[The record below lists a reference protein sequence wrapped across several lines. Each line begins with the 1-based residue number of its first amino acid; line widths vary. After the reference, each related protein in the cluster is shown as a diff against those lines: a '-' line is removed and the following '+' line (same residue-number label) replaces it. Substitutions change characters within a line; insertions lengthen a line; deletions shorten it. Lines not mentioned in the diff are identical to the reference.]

1 MLHAM
6 TQATRFARTR
16 FVGSLLVAFS
26 TLVLIAN
33 SGKAVTLS
41 SSLSATG
48 SVVLKWDAAPTAHGY
63 RVEYRDTVSGTNW
76 LPCPWQDQWPTAN
89 LSWTDSTKTGSAR
102 FYRVMAL
109 TNPRGAVV
117 SSTVAGA
124 FTASQ
129 LATLLALN
137 NIPITPTY
145 GVTIFSVKY
154 HTVTADGA
162 PTIASGALV
171 LPQAPGVPLPLL
183 SLQHGTVIL
192 TNDVPSA
199 MSGEIMLGAAW
210 ASVGYATSMPD
221 YLGLGG
227 NQTLHPYV
235 HARSEATA
243 VIDMLRA
250 AKLLCAQSAVNLNG
264 KLFLA
269 GYSQGGHATM
279 AAHREIEQS
288 YAAEFPITASAP
300 MAGPYDLSGATMTAL
315 LQPNQPYTSPWY
327 VPYVVLGFNAVY
339 RLYPDL
345 SQVLLQPY
353 ATTLPPLFDGQHPGN
368 QINDA
373 MPAIPSQIFRP
384 EFLQDFGTNASNPFR
399 LALQRNDLY
408 NWRPIA
414 AMRLF
419 HCAGDTTVPY
429 ANSVVALNTFQAN
442 GATQVQLID
451 PYPAGNHATGALP
464 CYQAARAWF
473 DLLKN

>member
-1 MLHAM
+1 M
-6 TQATRFARTR
+6 TRATRFTRTPLWGMCLVV
-16 FVGSLLVAFS
+16 FSALILTANPGS
-26 TLVLIAN
+26 
-33 SGKAVTLS
+33 AVTLS
-41 SSLSATG
+41 SSLSSTG
-48 SVVLKWDAAPTAHGY
+48 SVVLKWDSVPTAHGY
-63 RVEYRDTVSGTNW
+63 RVEYRNSVSGTNW
-76 LPCPWQDQWPTAN
+76 LPCPWQDEWPTAN
-89 LSWTDSTKTGSAR
+89 LTWTDASSSNSAR
-102 FYRVMAL
+102 FYRLMAL

-117 SSTVAGA
+117 SSTAIGS
-124 FTASQ
+124 FSASQ

-171 LPQAPGVPLPLL
+171 LPQAPAVPLPLL

-192 TNDVPSA
+192 TNDVASR

-221 YLGLGG
+221 YLGLGD
-227 NQTLHPYV
+227 NQALHPYV
-235 HARSEATA
+235 HARSEASA

-250 AKLLCAQSAVNLNG
+250 ARLLCAQYAANLSG

-279 AAHREIEQS
+279 AAHREIERS
-288 YAAEFPITASAP
+288 YATEFAITASAP

-315 LQPNQPYTSPWY
+315 LQANQPYPSPWY
-327 VPYVVLGFNAVY
+327 APYVVLSYNSVY

-345 SQVLLQPY
+345 SQILLQPY
-353 ATTLPPLFDGQHPGN
+353 AVTLPPLFDGQHPGN
-368 QINDA
+368 QINDE
-373 MPAIPSQIFRP
+373 MPVIPSQIFRP
-384 EFLQDFGTNASNPFR
+384 EFLQDFSTNASNPFR

-451 PYPAGNHATGALP
+451 PYPPGNHTTGALP

-473 DLLKN
+473 DLMKN

>member
-1 MLHAM
+1 MLPAM
-6 TQATRFARTR
+6 TRATQFTRTR
-16 FVGSLLVAFS
+16 FWGMCLVVFS
-26 TLVLIAN
+26 ALILIAN
-33 SGKAVTLS
+33 PGSAVTLS

-48 SVVLKWDAAPTAHGY
+48 SVILKWDAAPTAHGY
-63 RVEYRDTVSGTNW
+63 RVEYQDSVSGTNW
-76 LPCPWQDQWPTAN
+76 LPAPWQDEWPTAS
-89 LSWTDSTKTGSAR
+89 LTWTDASTSNSAR
-102 FYRVMAL
+102 FYRLMAL

-117 SSTVAGA
+117 SSTAIGS
-124 FTASQ
+124 FSASQ

-171 LPQAPGVPLPLL
+171 LPQAPAVALPLL

-192 TNDVPSA
+192 TNDVASG

-221 YLGLGG
+221 YLGLGD
-227 NQTLHPYV
+227 NQALHPYV
-235 HARSEATA
+235 HARSEASA

-250 AKLLCAQSAVNLNG
+250 ARLLCTQYAANLNG

-279 AAHREIEQS
+279 AAHREIEGS
-288 YAAEFPITASAP
+288 YATEFMITASAP

-315 LQPNQPYTSPWY
+315 LQANQPYTSPWY
-327 VPYVVLGFNAVY
+327 APYVVLSYNSVY

-345 SQVLLQPY
+345 SQILLQPY

-373 MPAIPSQIFRP
+373 MPVIPSQIFRP
-384 EFLQDFGTNASNPFR
+384 DFLQDFSTNSSNPFR

-451 PYPAGNHATGALP
+451 PYPAGNHTTGALP

-473 DLLKN
+473 DLMKN